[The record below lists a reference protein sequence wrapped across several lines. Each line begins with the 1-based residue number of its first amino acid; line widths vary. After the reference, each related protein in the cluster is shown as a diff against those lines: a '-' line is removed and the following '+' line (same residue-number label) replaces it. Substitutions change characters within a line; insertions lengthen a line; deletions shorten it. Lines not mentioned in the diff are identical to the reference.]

1 MVKLNF
7 YLFIYFLVVGDFRD
21 RKSRKRRNGCDSIE
35 ETLARWKKLNNQY
48 DFGKDRVDVTRK
60 LPAKGSTKGCMP
72 GKGGPENSGCKY
84 RGVRQRTWGKWVA
97 EIREPFNG
105 DPAPRK
111 SSRLW
116 LGTFDSAVEA
126 ALAYDEAAKA
136 MYGNLARLNFPKY
149 CQESTYSNILSSD
162 TFKSSPKE
170 LSDSYGVVEDKESMM
185 NNLSPAGKLYRSKV
199 AVKESEKKQNC
210 SEACVSNE
218 STEELKVTPE
228 RSDQLKK
235 ERSEG
240 GCIPGCSQNNET
252 VELKLE
258 HTLRQPRKV
267 KSKLR
272 SDTNPSNDV
281 EVEMSTV
288 SKEMEEELIGGLK
301 SSGFNDKHNNRL
313 HYEPI
318 DAASNTSI
326 HCKSSDDAEIDM
338 MEMREETNGEFAEAL
353 NSVDGFNGLY
363 DLLHGVTTDVD
374 CDPRTD
380 NMAIMR
386 DEKMEE
392 LSEICIF
399 NDFIDSHNT
408 CDVFDSNNTCDLFDS
423 HNTYDVSHDA
433 LIDVNCNQISYCK
446 PCNVEGEMPMMNKQ
460 MKRELSDIVG
470 CHYFNSF
477 NDYSNDLHNPS
488 FNVVKSDKAL
498 TREDM
503 QENFTDSSYSN
514 GFDNRS
520 HYLHNWSTNRA
531 IEPLGEGSSVNST
544 LKQEGN
550 DDLGYPLRGW
560 PCFFSH
566 RLQNS
571 DTSLPGSSNQKQ
583 ELDSGVDFNLDLL
596 KPDYNFGS
604 SEQHTQ
610 LEFVKSEYD
619 NRLMEEQ
626 QYFDLWSPKW
636 GS

>member
-1 MVKLNF
+1 MSELHF
-7 YLFIYFLVVGDFRD
+7 RLDFVMD

-35 ETLARWKKLNNQY
+35 ETLAKWKKLNNQY
-48 DFGKDRVDVTRK
+48 DFGKDGVDVTRK

-105 DPAPRK
+105 DPALRK

-149 CQESTYSNILSSD
+149 REESTYSNVLS
-162 TFKSSPKE
+162 K
-170 LSDSYGVVEDKESMM
+170 
-185 NNLSPAGKLYRSKV
+185 GKLYRSKV
-199 AVKESEKKQNC
+199 PVKESEEKRNC

-240 GCIPGCSQNNET
+240 CIPGCSQNNET
-252 VELKLE
+252 EELKLE

-267 KSKLR
+267 KCKLR

-301 SSGFNDKHNNRL
+301 SSVLNDKHNNRL

-318 DAASNTSI
+318 DAALNTGI
-326 HCKSSDDAEIDM
+326 HCKSSDDAEIDTM
-338 MEMREETNGEFAEAL
+338 AMREETNGEFAEAL
-353 NSVDGFNGLY
+353 NSGDGFNGLY

-374 CDPRTD
+374 CDPRSD
-380 NMAIMR
+380 NMAIMG
-386 DEKMEE
+386 DEKMGE
-392 LSEICIF
+392 LSEICKF
-399 NDFIDSHNT
+399 NDY
-408 CDVFDSNNTCDLFDS
+408 FDS
-423 HNTYDVSHDA
+423 HNTYDVFDSHNTYDIHHDA
-433 LIDVNCNQISYCK
+433 PIDVNCNQISYSLNTYDVSHDAPIDVNCNQLSYCK
-446 PCNVEGEMPMMNKQ
+446 PCNVEGEMPMMKKQ
-460 MKRELSDIVG
+460 MKRELSDIMG
-470 CHYFNSF
+470 FHYFNSF

-488 FNVVKSDKAL
+488 FNVVKSDNAL
-498 TREDM
+498 TKEDM

-560 PCFFSH
+560 PSCFSH

-571 DTSLPGSSNQKQ
+571 DTYLPGSSNQKQ
-583 ELDSGVDFNLDLL
+583 ELDSGVDFNLDIL

-610 LEFVKSEYD
+610 LDFVKSEYD

-636 GS
+636 GY

>member
-1 MVKLNF
+1 MVKPII
-7 YLFIYFLVVGDFRD
+7 YLFLVVGDFRD

-35 ETLARWKKLNNQY
+35 ETLAKWKKLNNQY
-48 DFGKDRVDVTRK
+48 DFGKDGVDVTRK

-72 GKGGPENSGCKY
+72 GKGGPDNSGCKY

-97 EIREPFNG
+97 EIREPFNR
-105 DPAPRK
+105 DPARRK

-116 LGTFDSAVEA
+116 LGTFDSAAEA

-149 CQESTYSNILSSD
+149 CEESTYSNVLSSD

-170 LSDSYGVVEDKESMM
+170 LSDSYGVGEFKESKM

-199 AVKESEKKQNC
+199 AVKESEEKQNC

-240 GCIPGCSQNNET
+240 CIPGCSQNNET
-252 VELKLE
+252 EELKLE
-258 HTLRQPRKV
+258 HTLRLPRKV
-267 KSKLR
+267 KCKLR

-288 SKEMEEELIGGLK
+288 SKEMEGDLIGGLK
-301 SSGFNDKHNNRL
+301 SSGFNDKRNNQL

-326 HCKSSDDAEIDM
+326 HCKFFDDAEIDM
-338 MEMREETNGEFAEAL
+338 MEMREETNGEFAEVL
-353 NSVDGFNGLY
+353 NSGDGFNGSY
-363 DLLHGVTTDVD
+363 DFLHGVTTDVD
-374 CDPRTD
+374 CNPRTD
-380 NMAIMR
+380 NVAIMR
-386 DEKMEE
+386 DEEMGE
-392 LSEICIF
+392 LSEICKF
-399 NDFIDSHNT
+399 NDYID
-408 CDVFDSNNTCDLFDS
+408 F
-423 HNTYDVSHDA
+423 HNTYDVLHDA
-433 LIDVNCNQISYCK
+433 PIDVNCNQISYCNS
-446 PCNVEGEMPMMNKQ
+446 CNVEGEMPMMKKQ
-460 MKRELSDIVG
+460 MKREHSEIMEFQY
-470 CHYFNSF
+470 CNIFNEY
-477 NDYSNDLHNPS
+477 DDLYKPS
-488 FNVVKSDKAL
+488 YNGVKSDKAL
-498 TREDM
+498 TREDI

-550 DDLGYPLRGW
+550 YDFNQLESASIGYPLRAS
-560 PCFFSH
+560 PSYH

-571 DTSLPGSSNQKQ
+571 GTYLPGSSNQKQ
-583 ELDSGVDFNLDLL
+583 ELDSGVD
-596 KPDYNFGS
+596 YNFGL
-604 SEQHTQ
+604 SEQHMQ
-610 LEFVKSEYD
+610 LESGGGYNWDVVKSDYD
-619 NRLMEEQ
+619 TRLLEEQ
-626 QYFDLWSPKW
+626 QYFDLSFPKW
-636 GS
+636 RY

>member
-1 MVKLNF
+1 MLTSEF
-7 YLFIYFLVVGDFRD
+7 HFRQDFVMD

-35 ETLARWKKLNNQY
+35 ETLAKWKKLNIQY
-48 DFGKDRVDVTRK
+48 DFGKDGVDVTRK

-97 EIREPFNG
+97 EIREPFIG

-149 CQESTYSNILSSD
+149 REESTYSNVLSS
-162 TFKSSPKE
+162 
-170 LSDSYGVVEDKESMM
+170 
-185 NNLSPAGKLYRSKV
+185 GKLYRSKV
-199 AVKESEKKQNC
+199 PVKESEEKRNC

-240 GCIPGCSQNNET
+240 CIRSQNNET
-252 VELKLE
+252 EELKLE
-258 HTLRQPRKV
+258 HTLRQPIKV
-267 KSKLR
+267 KCKLR

-288 SKEMEEELIGGLK
+288 SKEMEGELTGGLK
-301 SSGFNDKHNNRL
+301 SSGFNNNRL
-313 HYEPI
+313 HYEPM
-318 DAASNTSI
+318 DAAPNTSI

-353 NSVDGFNGLY
+353 NSGDDFNGLY

-374 CDPRTD
+374 YDPRTD

-386 DEKMEE
+386 DEKMGE

-399 NDFIDSHNT
+399 NDYIDSHNT
-408 CDVFDSNNTCDLFDS
+408 YDVFDS

-433 LIDVNCNQISYCK
+433 PIDVNCNQLSYCK
-446 PCNVEGEMPMMNKQ
+446 PCNVEGEMPMMKNK
-460 MKRELSDIVG
+460 MKRELSDITG
-470 CHYFNSF
+470 FHYFNSF
-477 NDYSNDLHNPS
+477 NDHSNDLHNPS

-503 QENFTDSSYSN
+503 QENFTDSGYSY

-520 HYLHNWSTNRA
+520 RYLHNWSTNRA
-531 IEPLGEGSSVNST
+531 IEPLGDGSSVNST

-560 PCFFSH
+560 SSCFSH
-566 RLQNS
+566 RLQYS
-571 DTSLPGSSNQKQ
+571 DTCLPGSSNQKQ
-583 ELDSGVDFNLDLL
+583 DLDSGVDFNLDLL

-610 LEFVKSEYD
+610 PEFVKSEYD
-619 NRLMEEQ
+619 NRFMEEQ
-626 QYFDLWSPKW
+626 QYFDLCFPKW
-636 GS
+636 EY